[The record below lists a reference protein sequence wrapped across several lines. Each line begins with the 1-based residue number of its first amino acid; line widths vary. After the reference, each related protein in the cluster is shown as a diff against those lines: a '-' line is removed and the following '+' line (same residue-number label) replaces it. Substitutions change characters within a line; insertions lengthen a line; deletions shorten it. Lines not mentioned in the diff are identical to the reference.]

1 MLKRICIAAIAVGL
15 AGSLFAQATTP
26 NPTVIPN
33 VATSASQVKV
43 IGKTDEVEGLV
54 TVGIGSEVRKVE
66 NGLPLI
72 EGSRFV
78 TGSNGYVT
86 LRFDRGCDIRL
97 KPNQMLVV
105 DREGDCAALLLAI
118 AGTGATSSGILPLIL
133 IPVVGL
139 VGDGPAPRVITPE

>member
-1 MLKRICIAAIAVGL
+1 MVKRICIAAVGLAL

-33 VATSASQVKV
+33 VAAAQVKV
-43 IGKTDEVEGLV
+43 LGKTDEVEGLV

-66 NGLPLI
+66 NGLPVI

-86 LRFDRGCDIRL
+86 LRFDRGCDVRL
-97 KPNQMLVV
+97 KPNQVLVV

-118 AGTGATSSGILPLIL
+118 AGTGAASSGLLPLVL
-133 IPVVGL
+133 IPVAGL
-139 VGDGPAPRVITPE
+139 VGDGNPPPRVITPE